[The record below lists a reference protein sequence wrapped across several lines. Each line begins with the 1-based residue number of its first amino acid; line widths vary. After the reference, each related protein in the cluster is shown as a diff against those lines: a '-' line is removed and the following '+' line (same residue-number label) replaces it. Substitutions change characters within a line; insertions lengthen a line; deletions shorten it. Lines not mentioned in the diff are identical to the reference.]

1 MTRYLLLLLP
11 GLLLVLSFACGA
23 EQHTEDAAVES
34 AGAVSDDA
42 LRPME
47 TAAKER
53 FAEMELLPG
62 SVAGRLRTYIAEN
75 ADVFDHTEPFQ
86 YVRFEPGKVII
97 EEDSQALTEVDEL
110 AVFLNANPLMNIEL
124 VTYAGQGG
132 ARNRSAQQ
140 IADMRGMYL
149 KSRLM
154 DKGVEQQMID
164 LRSVVLEPGS
174 GAGAEGDRVE
184 VVLKGQ

>member
-11 GLLLVLSFACGA
+11 GLLLALSFACGS
-23 EQHTEDAAVES
+23 EQHTEEAAADPGE
-34 AGAVSDDA
+34 AMSDDA
-42 LRPME
+42 ARPME

-53 FAEMELLPG
+53 FAAMELLPG
-62 SVAGRLRTYIAEN
+62 SVAGRLRAFVADNAE
-75 ADVFDHTEPFQ
+75 VFDHTEPFQ
-86 YVRFEPGKVII
+86 YLRFEPGKVII

-124 VTYAGQGG
+124 VTYADQGG
-132 ARNRSAQQ
+132 ARNRSARQ

-154 DKGVEQQMID
+154 DRGVEQQMID

-174 GAGAEGDRVE
+174 GAAAEGNRVE